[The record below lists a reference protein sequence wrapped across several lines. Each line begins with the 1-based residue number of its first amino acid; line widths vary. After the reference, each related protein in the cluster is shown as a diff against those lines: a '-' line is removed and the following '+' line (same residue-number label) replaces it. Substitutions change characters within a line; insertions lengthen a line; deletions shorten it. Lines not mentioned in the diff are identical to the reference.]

1 MIRQRSHGKLS
12 LIPMLYS
19 DTDTTETTVT
29 KKTTYDIQDR
39 ICYIHGYI
47 DEHTTKSKECPYS
60 DARGRV
66 NETRIH
72 RGIDKETTMTPEKD
86 ILLSTPDGPSSPCIG
101 RQRSQP
107 EKCNSNRCTRQHRNG
122 LPVGRLTL
130 SRLRLS
136 GARS

>member
-1 MIRQRSHGKLS
+1 M
-12 LIPMLYS
+12 
-19 DTDTTETTVT
+19 

-72 RGIDKETTMTPEKD
+72 RGIDKKTTITPEKG

-101 RQRSQP
+101 RQRSHP
-107 EKCNSNRCTRQHRNG
+107 EKGNSNRCSRQRRDG

-130 SRLRLS
+130 GRLRLS
-136 GARS
+136 GPGS